1 MEKKTVKTLID
12 GVEFSLETGWV
23 ARQADGAVWCRYGD
37 TIVLATAVGRREP
50 KEGQDFFPLTVD
62 YNEKMYAAGKIPGS
76 FFKREARPSNEAT
89 LIARMIDRPL
99 RPLFPEGYISD
110 VHVTVNVLSY
120 DGIHHPE
127 VLATVAASA
136 ALGISPIPF
145 LGPVASVVVGLIA
158 GVFVVNP
165 STEQLETSDLH
176 LSIAGTKDAIMMV
189 EAGANIISEDQMLKA
204 LKLGHEAIQKLV
216 ALQDDFN
223 KVAGK
228 AKWDVP
234 LLQINK
240 ELLAQI
246 EPTFVPLMKKA
257 LATPGKLEKYAA
269 IDAVKAGVLETG
281 KSILGDAYESKLSD
295 LNIIFEHIESKVVR
309 EAIVNDKLRADGR
322 SLTEIRPLR
331 VEVGVLPRAHGSAVF
346 TRGETQ
352 SLGTVTLG
360 VGKDEVMVDGLDDTF
375 RKRFYLHYNF
385 PSFSVNE
392 VGGRPGPGRREIGH
406 GALAERAVSYVIPS
420 QDDFPY
426 VVRVVSDI
434 LESNGSSS
442 MATVCSATLSLMD
455 AGVPIIAPVAGI
467 AMGLVM
473 VDGKY
478 QILTDIAGL
487 EDHLGD
493 MDFKVAGTTDGITAL
508 QMDIKITG
516 ISFEIIEKALAQAKA
531 ARLEILQKMS
541 TVQNASNADLSEY
554 APRLEIITIP
564 EDKVGELIGPGGKN
578 IRAIIERTG
587 ATIDIQDG
595 GRVYIASADKKSL
608 EAARFEISGYAKVLM
623 PGEQYTGTVKR
634 IMNFGMF
641 LEVLPGKEG
650 LLHISKAGTGEYIK
664 NLEDHF
670 KEGDQIE
677 VVIDEIDSKGRVNFV
692 RAK

>member
-1 MEKKTVKTLID
+1 MEKKNVKTLID

-37 TIVLATAVGRREP
+37 TIVLATAVGKREP
-50 KEGQDFFPLTVD
+50 KAGQDFFPLTVD

-99 RPLFPEGYISD
+99 RPLFPEGYIND

-136 ALGISPIPF
+136 AIGMSPIPF
-145 LGPVASVVVGLIA
+145 MGPVASVVVGLIE
-158 GVFVVNP
+158 GKFVVNP
-165 STEQLETSDLH
+165 STEQLVTSDLH
-176 LSIAGTKDAIMMV
+176 LSIAGTRDAIMMV
-189 EAGANIISEDQMLKA
+189 EAGANIISETQMLEA
-204 LKLGHEAIQKLV
+204 LKLGHSAIKQLV
-216 ALQDDFN
+216 TLQEDFN

-228 AKWDVP
+228 TKWDVP
-234 LLQINK
+234 LFQIDK
-240 ELLAQI
+240 ELLAKI
-246 EPTFVPLMKKA
+246 EPTSITMMKKA

-269 IDAVKAGVLETG
+269 IDAVKEGVHTLG
-281 KSILGDAYESKLSD
+281 KSILGDAYESKASE
-295 LNIIFEHIESKVVR
+295 LNMIFEHVESKVVR
-309 EAIVNDKLRADGR
+309 EAIVNDKMRADGR

-331 VEVGVLPRAHGSAVF
+331 IEVDVLPRVHGSAIF

-360 VGKDEVMVDGLDDTF
+360 VGKDEVMVDGLDDTY

-406 GALAERAVSYVIPS
+406 GALAERAVSYVVPTTEE
-420 QDDFPY
+420 FPY
-426 VVRVVSDI
+426 IIRVVSDI

-442 MATVCSATLSLMD
+442 MASVCSASLAMMA
-455 AGVPIIAPVAGI
+455 AGVPIKAPVAGI

-478 QILTDIAGL
+478 QVLTDIAGL

-493 MDFKVAGTTDGITAL
+493 MDFKVAGTTEGITAL

-516 ISFEIIEKALAQAKA
+516 ISFEIIEKALAQAKV
-531 ARLEILQKMS
+531 ARLEILSQMTSVMNKP
-541 TVQNASNADLSEY
+541 NADLSEY
-554 APRLEIITIP
+554 APRLEIIMIP

-595 GRVYIASADKKSL
+595 GKVYIASADRKSL
-608 EAARFEISGYAKVLM
+608 EAARNEIGSYAKVLM
-623 PGEQYTGTVKR
+623 PGEQYKGTVKR

-670 KEGDQIE
+670 NVGDTMDVI
-677 VVIDEIDSKGRVNFV
+677 IDEIDDRGRINFV
-692 RAK
+692 RAG